1 MRDTTHTHTH
11 KHTRAKKKEV
21 FNYLGCIL
29 GHEIANCVNSDSIK
43 LLSPEKICSCLL
55 RRAAFLNELIRRS
68 Q

>member
-1 MRDTTHTHTH
+1 MYEIGQ
-11 KHTRAKKKEV
+11 KKV
-21 FNYLGCIL
+21 FNYFGCIL
-29 GHEIANCVNSDSIK
+29 EHEIANYVNNDSVK